1 MVDRQQF
8 LKQVDDVERLLRTVS
23 TIIKKR
29 GREIL
34 ADFEITPPQFNAL
47 LTLIQDGSLT
57 IGELGEKMYLAC
69 STATDL
75 VDRMERNGLVAR
87 ERDTNDRRVI
97 RLKVLDRGH
106 QMLEEVMTARRKY
119 LSGVLERISEEET
132 ANMIVALTH
141 LADLMTQEEVNQN

>member
-1 MVDRQQF
+1 MTDQDF
-8 LKQVDDVERLLRTVS
+8 LKTVDDVERLLRTVS
-23 TIIKKR
+23 VIIKKR

-34 ADFEITPPQFNAL
+34 VDFGITPPQFSAL
-47 LTLIQDGSLT
+47 LTLIQNGDLT

-97 RLKVLDRGH
+97 RLRVLESGH
-106 QMLEEVMTARRKY
+106 QMLGEVMQARRRY
-119 LSGVLERISEEET
+119 LSGVLERVSREET
-132 ANMIVALTH
+132 SSMVVALNH
-141 LADLMTQEEVNQN
+141 LAELMTQEEVT